1 MVSLPNRD
9 GFFQMGKGWLRHD
22 MDGIILRGEYLGE
35 TFEIVK
41 TVPSLYSIHIEYNY
55 IDKKMD
61 CIDVSTLDDTYFVY
75 PTTRDAS
82 VTKVSLAVEELYK
95 LKVRE
100 AR

>member
-1 MVSLPNRD
+1 
-9 GFFQMGKGWLRHD
+9 
-22 MDGIILRGEYLGE
+22 MDGIVLRGEHLGE
-35 TFEIVK
+35 KFEVVK
-41 TVPSLYSIHIEYNY
+41 TVPSLYSIHTEYNY

-82 VTKVSLAVEELYK
+82 VTKVALAVEELYK

-100 AR
+100 AK